1 MAVLSVAHG
10 LDWDGQMDQLKPLPY
25 INNMKKMLTLFVAL
39 TVWTASLAQDSPYM
53 TKSLSNET
61 VNDVYA
67 RTSGGGIAVSGVG
80 VSETRVEVYI
90 TANNNRN
97 ALSKDEIKRKLE
109 EDYNLTVSVS
119 GHKVTVVA
127 EPKHSN
133 MNWKQALNISF
144 KIYVPQ
150 NVSTDLSTSGG
161 GIDLTNLSGTHNFST
176 SGGGLELRKLTGTVR
191 GKTSG
196 GGIDLA
202 DSGGDITLS
211 TSGGGIDVDDC
222 SGQIRLNTSGGSI
235 ELNRLDGTIEAE
247 TSGGPVRG
255 DNIKG
260 QLKAHTS
267 GGGVTLRA
275 LACSVD
281 ASTSGGNMDVEISQL
296 GKYVTVSNSGGN
308 INLSLPANQGLNL
321 KLRGNKIKTNN
332 LSNFDGEMN
341 EDNVN
346 GKINGGGIPVNVQS
360 SGSVTVAIR

>member
-1 MAVLSVAHG
+1 M
-10 LDWDGQMDQLKPLPY
+10 DWIGMDGPDQLNTLFY
-25 INNMKKMLTLFVAL
+25 THMKKMLTLFVAL

-53 TKSLSNET
+53 TKSLSNDA

-67 RTSGGGIAVSGVG
+67 RTSGGGIAVSGVS
-80 VSETRVEVYI
+80 VSETRIEVYI
-90 TANNNRN
+90 TGNNNRN
-97 ALSKDEIKRKLE
+97 TLSKEEIKKRL
-109 EDYNLTVSVS
+109 EDYNLDVSVS
-119 GHKVTVVA
+119 GHKVTAVA
-127 EPKHSN
+127 EPKHNN
-133 MNWKQALNISF
+133 MNWKQGLNISF

-176 SGGGLELRKLTGTVR
+176 SGGGLELKKLTGTVR

-196 GGIDLA
+196 GGINLT
-202 DSGGDITLS
+202 DSGGDIVLS

-260 QLKAHTS
+260 QLTAHTS

-308 INLSLPANQGLNL
+308 VNLSLPGNQGLNL

-332 LSNFDGEMN
+332 LSNFTGEMD
-341 EDNVN
+341 EDNIN
-346 GKINGGGIPVNVQS
+346 GKINGGGVPVNVQT
-360 SGSVTVAIR
+360 SGNVTLAIR

>member
-1 MAVLSVAHG
+1 
-10 LDWDGQMDQLKPLPY
+10 
-25 INNMKKMLTLFVAL
+25 MKKMLTLFIAL
-39 TVWTASLAQDSPYM
+39 TVWTASLAQESSSPYM

-67 RTSGGGIAVSGVG
+67 RTSGGGILVSGVS

-90 TANNNRN
+90 TGNNNRST
-97 ALSKDEIKRKLE
+97 LSKEEIKEKL
-109 EDYNLTVSVS
+109 EDYNLTVSVA
-119 GHKVTVVA
+119 GHKVTAVA

-133 MNWKQALNISF
+133 MNWKQGLNISF

-161 GIDLTNLSGTHNFST
+161 GIDLSNLSGTHNFST

-196 GGIDLA
+196 GGITLA
-202 DSGGDITLS
+202 DSGGDIALS
-211 TSGGGIDVDDC
+211 TSGGGIDVNDC

-235 ELNRLDGTIEAE
+235 ELDRLDGTIDAS

-255 DNIKG
+255 NNIKG
-260 QLKAHTS
+260 QLTAHTS

-281 ASTSGGNMDVEISQL
+281 ASTSGGNMDVEISTL

-308 INLSLPANQGLNL
+308 INLSLPANKGLNL

-332 LSNFDGEMN
+332 LSNFDGEMD
-341 EDNVN
+341 EDNIN
-346 GKINGGGIPVNVQS
+346 GKINGGGIPVNVQT
-360 SGSVTVAIR
+360 SGTVTLAIR

>member
-1 MAVLSVAHG
+1 
-10 LDWDGQMDQLKPLPY
+10 
-25 INNMKKMLTLFVAL
+25 MKKVLTFFVAL
-39 TVWTASLAQDSPYM
+39 AVWTAGLAQDSPYL
-53 TKSLSNET
+53 TKSLANET

-67 RTSGGGIAVSGVG
+67 RTSGGGITVSGVG

-90 TANNNRN
+90 TGNNGRN
-97 ALSKDEIKRKLE
+97 ALSKEEIKERL
-109 EDYNLTVSVS
+109 EDYNLDVSVS
-119 GHKVTVVA
+119 GHKVSVVA
-127 EPKHSN
+127 EPKHGN
-133 MNWKQALNISF
+133 MNWKQGLNISF
-144 KIYVPQ
+144 KLYVPQ
-150 NVSTDLSTSGG
+150 NVSTDLGTSGG
-161 GIDLTNLSGTHNFST
+161 GISLTNLSGTHNFST

-196 GGIDLA
+196 GGINLA
-202 DSGGDITLS
+202 DSGGDIVLS
-211 TSGGGIDVDDC
+211 TSGGGIDVDNC

-235 ELNRLDGTIEAE
+235 ELNKIDGTIEAG

-260 QLKAHTS
+260 QLTAHTS

-332 LSNFDGEMN
+332 LSNFSGEMDD
-341 EDNVN
+341 DNID
-346 GKINGGGIPVNVQS
+346 GQLNGGGVPVNVRS
-360 SGSVTVAIR
+360 NGNVTLAIR

>member
-1 MAVLSVAHG
+1 
-10 LDWDGQMDQLKPLPY
+10 
-25 INNMKKMLTLFVAL
+25 MKKMLTLFVAL

-61 VNDVYA
+61 VSDVYA
-67 RTSGGGIAVSGVG
+67 RTSGGGITVSGVS
-80 VSETRVEVYI
+80 VNETRVEVYI

-97 ALSKDEIKRKLE
+97 TLSKEEIKAKLE
-109 EDYNLTVSVS
+109 EDYNLTLSVS
-119 GHKVTVVA
+119 GHKVTAVA

-176 SGGGLELRKLTGTVR
+176 SGGGLELVKLTGTVR

-196 GGIDLA
+196 GGISLA
-202 DSGGDITLS
+202 DSGGDISLS

-235 ELNRLDGTIEAE
+235 RLNRLDGTIDAS

-260 QLKAHTS
+260 ELTAHTS

-281 ASTSGGNMDVEISQL
+281 ASTSGGNMEVEISQL

-308 INLSLPANQGLNL
+308 VNLSLPPNQGLNL

-332 LSNFDGEMN
+332 LSNFSGEMD

-360 SGSVTVAIR
+360 SGNVTVAIR